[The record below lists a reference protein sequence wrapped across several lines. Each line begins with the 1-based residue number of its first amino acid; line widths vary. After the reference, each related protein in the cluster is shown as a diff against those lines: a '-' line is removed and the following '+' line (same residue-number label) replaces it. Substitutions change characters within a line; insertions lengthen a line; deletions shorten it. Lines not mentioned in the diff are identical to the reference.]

1 MPATIQSPGEHQ
13 PLDNTM
19 GAMLVG
25 IIVSAVLYGISLVQT
40 LFYFNLYFYL
50 VSRYYD
56 NGQLDFMIW
65 SVLAEA
71 VPTGFT
77 GALVQ
82 T

>member
-40 LFYFNLYFYL
+40 LFYFNRYRNDAWYL
-50 VSRYYD
+50 KSLVAITVLFDTSTS
-56 NGQLDFMIW
+56 IW
-65 SVLAEA
+65 YRGIMTMDS
-71 VPTGFT
+71 
-77 GALVQ
+77 
-82 T
+82 